1 MAVTDKMLLDL
12 PTVSS
17 TLGPEWATMLNTL
30 LELVDEHDH
39 SSDKGAQVTPAGIL
53 INAALDYVN
62 NQIQNAASV
71 GMQDKSAADTSH
83 LGSLQRIGGN
93 LWWVTPAGASV
104 QLTNGSSVV
113 SSGSGALSTSTPSSW
128 PHTVT
133 TSETATVL
141 LIDCSSAR
149 TINLPAASNA
159 MYVYLKDSTSQCQTN
174 NMTVVPDGSDLIDGN
189 NANYTV
195 DWNDAFI
202 GFISDGVSS
211 WYIM

>member
-1 MAVTDKMLLDL
+1 MAETDKMLLDL
-12 PTVSS
+12 PTVST

-39 SSDKGAQVTPAGIL
+39 STDKGAKVTPAGIL
-53 INAALDYVN
+53 INAALDFVN
-62 NQIQNAASV
+62 QQVQNAASL
-71 GMQDKSAADTSH
+71 GMQDKSVADTAH
-83 LGSLQRIGGN
+83 VGSLQRIGGN
-93 LWWVTPAGASV
+93 LWWITPAGASV
-104 QLTNGSSVV
+104 QLTSGSAVV
-113 SSGSGALSTSTPSSW
+113 AVGSGALSTSTPSSW
-128 PHTVT
+128 PHTVL

-174 NMTVVPDGSDLIDGN
+174 NMTVTPDGSDLIDGA
-189 NANYTV
+189 NANYTI
-195 DWNDAFI
+195 DWDDALV

-211 WYIM
+211 WYVM